1 MLFFIF
7 VRFAAALVQST
18 TFAVVFPFDEESSW
32 YVSGRVPFIYQFF
45 YLRKCKWL
53 GIKDN
58 ASYDCRNAKLG
69 FSSRL
74 SFCRCRPITRVTSK
88 IGLYQLTYH
97 EMIVRTCDDKTRKSD
112 NGQICLSYE
121 EVTKEKLGVWKLKK
135 LGIVNPVER
144 RTIIIH
150 LENIFSEE
158 KFNVDT
164 PFRNHFV
171 VIRPFSTCLV
181 KLNRNFGN
189 KERRLISRLSKCF
202 FLFFKLDQRV
212 AQSDEWQSI
221 RDLIPKMIRDEVFTS
236 IYK

>member
-32 YVSGRVPFIYQFF
+32 YPSGRVPFIYQFF

-112 NGQICLSYE
+112 TGQICLSYE
-121 EVTKEKLGVWKLKK
+121 EVTKGKLGVWKLKK

-144 RTIIIH
+144 RHTPWKYFLWREIQCRYAISQSFCGNSTIFN
-150 LENIFSEE
+150 LFSKIKP
-158 KFNVDT
+158 KFW
-164 PFRNHFV
+164 
-171 VIRPFSTCLV
+171 
-181 KLNRNFGN
+181 K
-189 KERRLISRLSKCF
+189 
-202 FLFFKLDQRV
+202 
-212 AQSDEWQSI
+212 
-221 RDLIPKMIRDEVFTS
+221 
-236 IYK
+236 